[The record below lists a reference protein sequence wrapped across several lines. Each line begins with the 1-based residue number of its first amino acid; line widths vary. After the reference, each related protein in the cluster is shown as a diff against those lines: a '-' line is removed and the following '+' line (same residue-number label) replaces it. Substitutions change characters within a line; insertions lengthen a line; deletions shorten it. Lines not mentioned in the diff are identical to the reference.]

1 MHPGE
6 SVTVAGT
13 DYRFDG
19 VAPGRGANYTIE
31 SGRFTVTRAG
41 SPIAVMLPERRFYP
55 LQQQTTTDAAI
66 ATNGW
71 RDRYVV
77 LGEADKKGG
86 WTVRIYDQPLVPL
99 LWLGILIMAAGGF
112 VSLSD
117 RRLRV
122 GAPQRRRSRAAV
134 DAARA

>member
-13 DYRFDG
+13 TYRFDG
-19 VAPGRGANYTIE
+19 VAPSAGPNYSIE
-31 SGRFTVTRAG
+31 SGRFTVTRGGTAV
-41 SPIAVMLPERRFYP
+41 AVMLPERRFYS

-66 ATNGW
+66 ATNGL

-99 LWLGILIMAAGGF
+99 LWFGVLIMAAGGF

-122 GAPQRRRSRAAV
+122 GAPQRRRRPAL